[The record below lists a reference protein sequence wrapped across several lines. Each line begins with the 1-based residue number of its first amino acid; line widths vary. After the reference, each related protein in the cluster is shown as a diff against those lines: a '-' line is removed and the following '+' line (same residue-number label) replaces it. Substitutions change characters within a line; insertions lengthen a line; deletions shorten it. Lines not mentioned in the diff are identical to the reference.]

1 MKRLILGVLAF
12 ALTQASASAQ
22 YGAMTLSVGQGS
34 GKTGTTVCVN
44 LNAAAMR
51 KIISMQY
58 SLKWDSNALEFVQ
71 VRNFRLPGLTQ
82 ENFGMTKTKEGILT
96 FAWIDNSLKGVDLP
110 DGTPLYQICFK
121 IKGKPG
127 SATTVSLSPK
137 PTPFEVINA
146 FEQYIQLVG
155 VAGKVVVSR

>member
-1 MKRLILGVLAF
+1 MKGMILGVLAF
-12 ALTQASASAQ
+12 VLAQVPMSAQ

-34 GKTGTTVCVN
+34 GKTGSTVCVN
-44 LNAAAMR
+44 LNATALR
-51 KIISMQY
+51 RIISMQY

-71 VRNFRLPGLTQ
+71 VRNFRLPGLAQ
-82 ENFGMTKTKEGILT
+82 ENFGQTKTKEGILT

-121 IKGKPG
+121 IKGKAG
-127 SATTVSLSPK
+127 SAATISLSPK
-137 PTPFEVINA
+137 PTPYEVINT

-155 VAGKVVVSR
+155 GVGEGGG

>member
-1 MKRLILGVLAF
+1 MKGLIFGALVFVLA
-12 ALTQASASAQ
+12 QAPLRAQ
-22 YGAMTLSVGQGS
+22 YGSMTLGVGQGS
-34 GKTGTTVCVN
+34 GKTGSAVCVN
-44 LNAAAMR
+44 LSATAFR

-82 ENFGMTKTKEGILT
+82 ENFGTTKTKEGILT

-110 DGTPLYQICFK
+110 DGTPIYQICFK
-121 IKGKPG
+121 IKGKAG
-127 SATTVSLSPK
+127 MTSTIALSSK
-137 PTPFEVINA
+137 PTPFEVINS

-155 VAGKVVVSR
+155 VPGKVVVKD

>member
-1 MKRLILGVLAF
+1 MKGFIIGALVFVLTPVF
-12 ALTQASASAQ
+12 LRAQ

-34 GKTGTTVCVN
+34 GKTGTTVCLN
-44 LNAAAMR
+44 LNATAMR

-58 SLKWDSNALEFVQ
+58 SLKWDHNALEFIQ
-71 VRNFRLPGLTQ
+71 VRNFRLPGLTL
-82 ENFGMTKTKEGILT
+82 ENFGQTKTKEGILT

-121 IKGKPG
+121 IKGKAG
-127 SATTVSLSPK
+127 SAANISLSPK
-137 PTPFEVINA
+137 PTPYEVINA

-155 VAGKVVVSR
+155 VSGKVVVKG